1 MTPNTNDILGTD
13 DLSRPITRTQL
24 NNTSGAVP
32 RIKLLSEIVGPLQPY
47 LQDCLRLA
55 EIQHNNLEF
64 YRKQTEDLRTA
75 IIAIVKNEITHTV
88 ERELDQRS
96 DSLVTMDE
104 VRDCISDEL
113 CEHIHSNRRFRNEI
127 VEICS
132 ESIDTADIKDDVR
145 SDIERE
151 LDDKISDGIAG
162 YDFGDIL
169 DDHTRDIDEKI
180 VKRLVDEIS
189 DDSSHP
195 LVNAIA
201 QAIALR
207 LSTASK

>member
-1 MTPNTNDILGTD
+1 MTYSNDILGTD
-13 DLSRPITRTQL
+13 ELSRPITRTQL
-24 NNTSGAVP
+24 DNTSGAVP

-55 EIQHNNLEF
+55 EVQHNSLEF

-75 IIAIVKNEITHTV
+75 IIAIVKHEINNTV
-88 ERELDQRS
+88 ERELDRRS

-113 CEHIHSNRRFRNEI
+113 CEHIHSNRKFRNEI
-127 VEICS
+127 SELCS
-132 ESIDTADIKDDVR
+132 ESIDTEDIKNDIQ
-145 SDIERE
+145 SDIERD
-151 LDDKISDGIAG
+151 LSDKISDGIAD

-169 DDHTRDIDEKI
+169 DDHTRDIDAKI

-201 QAIALR
+201 EALALR
-207 LSTASK
+207 LRTASK

>member
-1 MTPNTNDILGTD
+1 MTPTTNDILGTD
-13 DLSRPITRTQL
+13 ELSRPITRTQL
-24 NNTSGAVP
+24 NDTDHPVS
-32 RIKLLSEIVGPLQPY
+32 RLKLLAEIVGPLQPY
-47 LQDCLRLA
+47 LQNISER
-55 EIQHNNLEF
+55 IQIQEKNLEF

-75 IIAIVKNEITHTV
+75 IIAIVKHEINNMV
-88 ERELDQRS
+88 ERELDRRS

-113 CEHIHSNRRFRNEI
+113 CEHIHSNRKFRNEI
-127 VEICS
+127 SELCS
-132 ESIDTADIKDDVR
+132 ESIDTEDIKNDIQ
-145 SDIERE
+145 SDIERD
-151 LDDKISDGIAG
+151 LDDKISDSIAG
-162 YDFGDIL
+162 FDFGDTL

-201 QAIALR
+201 EALALR
-207 LSTASK
+207 LRTASK